1 MINKIFITLMLTL
14 STIVCSGQSFL
25 SKYLKLT
32 ENSLNEFFSD
42 WEAYSDSI
50 AAKAVKNDSLIDRV
64 VNYNYIPLLLEGRT
78 CMSGKDTPPKYH
90 VVPQYIKVERY
101 YLDVDTTMAK
111 LNLGFPSYI
120 PNMKENQYAVDRIT
134 PILTRRCLFITTG
147 IDKILSAFAGGLK
160 HGEKIDPIHKNNVR
174 ILREYIPVEYGHWGG
189 YWWFTSFPLITGIC
203 YADNLIAVMR
213 RTSWCSGDVIWYK
226 KENGKFIAQS
236 KPVVSWIE

>member
-32 ENSLNEFFSD
+32 ENNLNEFFSD

-90 VVPQYIKVERY
+90 VVPQYIKV
-101 YLDVDTTMAK
+101 
-111 LNLGFPSYI
+111 
-120 PNMKENQYAVDRIT
+120 
-134 PILTRRCLFITTG
+134 
-147 IDKILSAFAGGLK
+147 
-160 HGEKIDPIHKNNVR
+160 
-174 ILREYIPVEYGHWGG
+174 
-189 YWWFTSFPLITGIC
+189 
-203 YADNLIAVMR
+203 
-213 RTSWCSGDVIWYK
+213 
-226 KENGKFIAQS
+226 
-236 KPVVSWIE
+236 